1 MAVTTPENQTVGD
14 SLVLTCNVTAVEGIT
29 NKVDIIWSRNGTEV
43 ERIEGVSVSSTTGN
57 MVMYTDTYT
66 ISKLSTTD
74 DGREYQCEVVIN
86 TSPPVIAS
94 SSVTLDVMGE

>member
-29 NKVDIIWSRNGTEV
+29 NKVEIIWSRNGTEV
-43 ERIEGVSVSSTTGN
+43 ERIEGVIVSSTTGN

-66 ISKLSTTD
+66 ISILSTTD

-86 TSPPVIAS
+86 TSPPVMAS

>member
-29 NKVDIIWSRNGTEV
+29 TKVDIIWSRNGTEV
-43 ERIEGVSVSSTTGN
+43 ERIEGISVSSTIGN
-57 MVMYTDTYT
+57 MVIYTDTYYM
-66 ISKLSTTD
+66 SKLSTTD

-86 TSPPVIAS
+86 TSPPVMATGNI
-94 SSVTLDVMGE
+94 TLDVMGE